1 MSSNSAKVLNFTLR
15 FFAPLAFLFLAA
27 CSFAPVYSNPAISRS
42 NFDLTFDQGNTR
54 LEQIVYADL
63 VAHFGRS
70 TAPITQN
77 VHVAVSSS
85 AITPGKSSVGL
96 QGIITITNNQSDEI
110 VFTGTRTAS
119 ATYLSSGQSL
129 ANQQAANEATER
141 AAHQLAETIRLTLIS
156 VLSFPPA
163 Q

>member
-1 MSSNSAKVLNFTLR
+1 M
-15 FFAPLAFLFLAA
+15 AA
-27 CSFAPVYSNPAISRS
+27 CSFAPVYSNPSVSRS
-42 NFDLTFDQGNTR
+42 NFDLTFSEGNTR

-63 VAHFGRS
+63 VAYFGRS
-70 TAPITQN
+70 SAPITKN
-77 VHVAVSSS
+77 VHVAVGSS
-85 AITPGKSSVGL
+85 AVTPGSGSVGL
-96 QGIITITNNQSDEI
+96 QGTITITNSETDEI
-110 VFTGTRTAS
+110 VFTGIRTAS
-119 ATYLSSGQSL
+119 ATYVSSGQSL

>member
-1 MSSNSAKVLNFTLR
+1 M
-15 FFAPLAFLFLAA
+15 FLFLAA
-27 CSFAPVYSNPAISRS
+27 CSFAPVYSNPSVSRS
-42 NFDLTFDQGNTR
+42 NFDLTFDRGNTR

-70 TAPITQN
+70 TAPVTKN
-77 VHVAVSSS
+77 VQVAISSS
-85 AITPGKSSVGL
+85 SITPGNGSVGL
-96 QGIITITNNQSDEI
+96 QGAIIVTNNQTDEI